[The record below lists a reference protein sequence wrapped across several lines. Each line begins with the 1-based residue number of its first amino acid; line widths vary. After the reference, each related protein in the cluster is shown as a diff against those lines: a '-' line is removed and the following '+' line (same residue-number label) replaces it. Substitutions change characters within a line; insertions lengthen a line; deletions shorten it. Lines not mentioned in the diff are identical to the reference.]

1 MFPRCANAYCANP
14 PRWGSRYCSERC
26 VRDAAMRR
34 ARENNRRIS
43 EMIAK
48 AMSETGLKKE
58 TLTP

>member
-1 MFPRCANAYCANP
+1 MFPRCANAYCAKP

-58 TLTP
+58 TPTP